1 MSIDQSKIRNFCII
15 AHIDHG
21 KSTLADRII
30 EKTGTLT
37 SREMQAQVLDNM
49 DLERER
55 GITIK
60 SQAVRIIYQAK
71 DGEEYIFNL
80 IDTPGHVD
88 FNYEVSR
95 SLAACD
101 GAILV
106 VDAAQGV
113 EAQTLANVYL
123 ALDHDLDV
131 LPVINKIDLPS
142 ARPEEVAQEIE
153 DVIGIEAMDAPR
165 ISAKTGL
172 NIEEVLEQIVTK
184 IPAPAG
190 DPKAP
195 LKALIFDA
203 LYDSYKGVIV
213 FCRIKEGTVKVGTK
227 IKMMATGAED
237 LVTEVGYFGAGQFI
251 PCDELSAGMVG
262 YITASIKN
270 VKDTRVGDTITD
282 AAEPIT
288 PEKQAE
294 IERWL
299 ASQPK
304 HQPADSVTEKRSNLL
319 IVFAESLE
327 SWVLEKKVDGK
338 EITPCLNR
346 LLKEKSTLYAPNVLT
361 QVKGGRSIDAQLMIC
376 SGLLPLMSGTYS
388 SLYYDNTFY
397 TLQKAMRWLKHSR
410 SYLLTIDKVS
420 TWNQGAV
427 ARSFGTDTII
437 SYHDFKMTE
446 AFGTHKRIGDA
457 SFFKQCREKIERG
470 EVWKPGESVYMQFVT
485 YSGHAPFKLPNHL
498 RTITFP
504 ASIPEKAADYMTTA
518 HYTDKAIG
526 DFVAYLKTL
535 PQYKETIVVIVGD
548 HEGLASYRQE
558 LVGNPACRGLVSD
571 KQLTPFIVLNSP
583 VGMRYDKFMG
593 QIDIYPTLLNL
604 MQLDAY
610 RWHGLGQSILD
621 PRKQGVA
628 VGSVMNV
635 EGTGSDKEVERLK
648 EAHTVSDYMLRYD
661 WLKRLD

>member
-1 MSIDQSKIRNFCII
+1 MRQQLWDKTAIIFAVGIFLTFVAFDVIWCMDTTFASFSFFETYATKII
-15 AHIDHG
+15 A
-21 KSTLADRII
+21 TLALA
-30 EKTGTLT
+30 GVYALT
-37 SREMQAQVLDNM
+37 RCRWAQ
-49 DLERER
+49 
-55 GITIK
+55 I
-60 SQAVRIIYQAK
+60 
-71 DGEEYIFNL
+71 
-80 IDTPGHVD
+80 
-88 FNYEVSR
+88 
-95 SLAACD
+95 
-101 GAILV
+101 V
-106 VDAAQGV
+106 VM
-113 EAQTLANVYL
+113 
-123 ALDHDLDV
+123 ALLDV
-131 LPVINKIDLPS
+131 LLVANLMYFRTYYSAIPASSYLEAGNLADFKASVTDSLRWADIVLPLITIATAVMAFRYKTTKRQPLTAVLKWWAAPLAGFALLLTGVNLCKGGFHKSLRSVRQS
-142 ARPEEVAQEIE
+142 AYLCSA
-153 DVIGIEAMDAPR
+153 DAP
-165 ISAKTGL
+165 
-172 NIEEVLEQIVTK
+172 
-184 IPAPAG
+184 
-190 DPKAP
+190 
-195 LKALIFDA
+195 IFSVFGCIW
-203 LYDSYKGVIV
+203 YD
-213 FCRIKEGTVKVGTK
+213 
-227 IKMMATGAED
+227 
-237 LVTEVGYFGAGQFI
+237 
-251 PCDELSAGMVG
+251 
-262 YITASIKN
+262 
-270 VKDTRVGDTITD
+270 ITD

-304 HQPADSVTEKRSNLL
+304 HQPANSVTEKRSNLL

-397 TLQKAMRWLKHSR
+397 TLQKAMRGLKHSR

-457 SFFKQCREKIERG
+457 SFFQQCREKIERG
-470 EVWKPGESVYMQFVT
+470 EVWKPGESVYMLFVT
-485 YSGHAPFKLPNHL
+485 YSGHAPFKLPDHL

-558 LVGNPACRGLVSD
+558 LVDNPVCRGLVSD

>member
-1 MSIDQSKIRNFCII
+1 MRQQLWDKTAIIFAVGIFLTFVAFDVIWCMDTTFASFSFFETYATKII
-15 AHIDHG
+15 A
-21 KSTLADRII
+21 TLALA
-30 EKTGTLT
+30 GVYALT
-37 SREMQAQVLDNM
+37 RCRWAQ
-49 DLERER
+49 
-55 GITIK
+55 I
-60 SQAVRIIYQAK
+60 
-71 DGEEYIFNL
+71 
-80 IDTPGHVD
+80 
-88 FNYEVSR
+88 
-95 SLAACD
+95 
-101 GAILV
+101 V
-106 VDAAQGV
+106 VM
-113 EAQTLANVYL
+113 
-123 ALDHDLDV
+123 ALLDV
-131 LPVINKIDLPS
+131 LLVANLMYFRTYYSAIPASSYLEAGNLADFKASVTDSLRWADIVLPLITIATAVMAFRYKTTKRQPLTAVLKWWAAPLAGFALLLTGVNLCKGGFHKSLRSVRQS
-142 ARPEEVAQEIE
+142 AYLCSA
-153 DVIGIEAMDAPR
+153 DAP
-165 ISAKTGL
+165 
-172 NIEEVLEQIVTK
+172 
-184 IPAPAG
+184 
-190 DPKAP
+190 
-195 LKALIFDA
+195 IFSVFGCIW
-203 LYDSYKGVIV
+203 YD
-213 FCRIKEGTVKVGTK
+213 
-227 IKMMATGAED
+227 
-237 LVTEVGYFGAGQFI
+237 
-251 PCDELSAGMVG
+251 
-262 YITASIKN
+262 
-270 VKDTRVGDTITD
+270 ITD

-327 SWVLEKKVDGK
+327 SWVLEKEVDGK

-397 TLQKAMRWLKHSR
+397 TLQKAMRGLKHSR

-457 SFFKQCREKIERG
+457 SFFQQCREKIERG

-485 YSGHAPFKLPNHL
+485 YSGHAPFKLPDHL

>member
-1 MSIDQSKIRNFCII
+1 MRQQLWDKTAIIFAVGIFLTFVAFDVIWCMDTTFASFSFFETYATKII
-15 AHIDHG
+15 A
-21 KSTLADRII
+21 TLALA
-30 EKTGTLT
+30 GVYALT
-37 SREMQAQVLDNM
+37 RCRWAQ
-49 DLERER
+49 
-55 GITIK
+55 I
-60 SQAVRIIYQAK
+60 
-71 DGEEYIFNL
+71 
-80 IDTPGHVD
+80 
-88 FNYEVSR
+88 
-95 SLAACD
+95 
-101 GAILV
+101 V
-106 VDAAQGV
+106 VM
-113 EAQTLANVYL
+113 
-123 ALDHDLDV
+123 ALLDV
-131 LPVINKIDLPS
+131 LLVANLMYFRTYYSAIPASSYLEAGNLADFKASVTDSLRWADIVLPLITIATAVMAFRYKTTKRQPLTAVLKWWAAPLAGFALLLTGVNLCKGGFHKSLRSVRQS
-142 ARPEEVAQEIE
+142 AYLCSA
-153 DVIGIEAMDAPR
+153 DAP
-165 ISAKTGL
+165 
-172 NIEEVLEQIVTK
+172 
-184 IPAPAG
+184 
-190 DPKAP
+190 
-195 LKALIFDA
+195 IFSVFGCIW
-203 LYDSYKGVIV
+203 YD
-213 FCRIKEGTVKVGTK
+213 
-227 IKMMATGAED
+227 
-237 LVTEVGYFGAGQFI
+237 
-251 PCDELSAGMVG
+251 
-262 YITASIKN
+262 
-270 VKDTRVGDTITD
+270 ITD
-282 AAEPIT
+282 DAEPIT

-397 TLQKAMRWLKHSR
+397 TLQKAMRGLKHSR

-457 SFFKQCREKIERG
+457 SFFQQCREKIERG

-485 YSGHAPFKLPNHL
+485 YSGHAPFKLPDHL
-498 RTITFP
+498 RTITLP

-558 LVGNPACRGLVSD
+558 LVDNPACRGLVSD

>member
-1 MSIDQSKIRNFCII
+1 MRQQLWDKTAIIFAVGIFLTFVAFDVIWCMDTTFASFSFFETYATKII
-15 AHIDHG
+15 A
-21 KSTLADRII
+21 TLALASVYA
-30 EKTGTLT
+30 LT
-37 SREMQAQVLDNM
+37 RCRWAQ
-49 DLERER
+49 
-55 GITIK
+55 I
-60 SQAVRIIYQAK
+60 
-71 DGEEYIFNL
+71 
-80 IDTPGHVD
+80 
-88 FNYEVSR
+88 
-95 SLAACD
+95 
-101 GAILV
+101 V
-106 VDAAQGV
+106 VM
-113 EAQTLANVYL
+113 
-123 ALDHDLDV
+123 ALLDV
-131 LPVINKIDLPS
+131 LLVANLMYFRTYYSAIPASSYLEAGNLADFKASVTDSLRWADIVLPLITIATAVMAFRYKTTKRQPLTAVLKWWAAPLAGFALLLTGVNLCKGGFHKSLRSVRQS
-142 ARPEEVAQEIE
+142 AYLCSA
-153 DVIGIEAMDAPR
+153 DAP
-165 ISAKTGL
+165 
-172 NIEEVLEQIVTK
+172 
-184 IPAPAG
+184 
-190 DPKAP
+190 
-195 LKALIFDA
+195 IFSVFGCIW
-203 LYDSYKGVIV
+203 YD
-213 FCRIKEGTVKVGTK
+213 
-227 IKMMATGAED
+227 
-237 LVTEVGYFGAGQFI
+237 
-251 PCDELSAGMVG
+251 
-262 YITASIKN
+262 
-270 VKDTRVGDTITD
+270 ITD

-397 TLQKAMRWLKHSR
+397 TLQKAMRGLKHSR

-457 SFFKQCREKIERG
+457 SFFQQCREKIERG

-485 YSGHAPFKLPNHL
+485 YSGHAPFKLPDHL

>member
-1 MSIDQSKIRNFCII
+1 MRQQLWDKTAIIFAVGIFLTFVAFDVIWCMDTTFASFSFFETYATKII
-15 AHIDHG
+15 A
-21 KSTLADRII
+21 TLALA
-30 EKTGTLT
+30 GVYALT
-37 SREMQAQVLDNM
+37 RCRWAQ
-49 DLERER
+49 
-55 GITIK
+55 I
-60 SQAVRIIYQAK
+60 
-71 DGEEYIFNL
+71 
-80 IDTPGHVD
+80 
-88 FNYEVSR
+88 
-95 SLAACD
+95 
-101 GAILV
+101 V
-106 VDAAQGV
+106 VM
-113 EAQTLANVYL
+113 
-123 ALDHDLDV
+123 ALLDV
-131 LPVINKIDLPS
+131 LLVANLMYFRTYYSAIPASSYLEAGNLADFKASVTDSLRWADIVLPLITIATAVMAFRYKTTKRQPLTAVLKWWAAPLAGFALLLTGVNLCKGGFHKSLRSVRQS
-142 ARPEEVAQEIE
+142 AYLCSA
-153 DVIGIEAMDAPR
+153 DAP
-165 ISAKTGL
+165 
-172 NIEEVLEQIVTK
+172 
-184 IPAPAG
+184 
-190 DPKAP
+190 
-195 LKALIFDA
+195 IFSVFGCIW
-203 LYDSYKGVIV
+203 YD
-213 FCRIKEGTVKVGTK
+213 
-227 IKMMATGAED
+227 
-237 LVTEVGYFGAGQFI
+237 
-251 PCDELSAGMVG
+251 
-262 YITASIKN
+262 
-270 VKDTRVGDTITD
+270 ITD

-346 LLKEKSTLYAPNVLT
+346 LLKEKSTIYAPNVLT

-397 TLQKAMRWLKHSR
+397 TLQKAMRGLKHSR

-457 SFFKQCREKIERG
+457 SFFQQCREKIERG

-485 YSGHAPFKLPNHL
+485 YSGHAPFKLPDHL

-558 LVGNPACRGLVSD
+558 LVGNPACRRLVSD

>member
-1 MSIDQSKIRNFCII
+1 MRQQLWDKTAIVFAVGIFLTFVAFDVIWCMDTTFASFSFFETYATKII
-15 AHIDHG
+15 A
-21 KSTLADRII
+21 TLALA
-30 EKTGTLT
+30 GVYALT
-37 SREMQAQVLDNM
+37 RCRWAQ
-49 DLERER
+49 
-55 GITIK
+55 I
-60 SQAVRIIYQAK
+60 
-71 DGEEYIFNL
+71 
-80 IDTPGHVD
+80 
-88 FNYEVSR
+88 
-95 SLAACD
+95 
-101 GAILV
+101 V
-106 VDAAQGV
+106 VM
-113 EAQTLANVYL
+113 
-123 ALDHDLDV
+123 ALLDV
-131 LPVINKIDLPS
+131 LLVANLMYFRTYYSAIPASSYLEAGNLADFKASVTDSLRWADIVLPLISIATAVMAFRYKTTKRQPLTAVLKWWAAPLAGFALLLTGVNLCKGGFHKSLRSVRQS
-142 ARPEEVAQEIE
+142 AYLCSA
-153 DVIGIEAMDAPR
+153 DAP
-165 ISAKTGL
+165 
-172 NIEEVLEQIVTK
+172 
-184 IPAPAG
+184 
-190 DPKAP
+190 
-195 LKALIFDA
+195 IFSVFGCIW
-203 LYDSYKGVIV
+203 YD
-213 FCRIKEGTVKVGTK
+213 
-227 IKMMATGAED
+227 
-237 LVTEVGYFGAGQFI
+237 
-251 PCDELSAGMVG
+251 
-262 YITASIKN
+262 
-270 VKDTRVGDTITD
+270 ITD

-397 TLQKAMRWLKHSR
+397 TLQKAMRELKHSR

-457 SFFKQCREKIERG
+457 SFFQQCREKIERG

-485 YSGHAPFKLPNHL
+485 YSGHAPFKLPDHL

>member
-1 MSIDQSKIRNFCII
+1 MRQQLWDKTAIIFAVGIFLTFVAFDVIWCMDTTFASFSFFETYATKII
-15 AHIDHG
+15 A
-21 KSTLADRII
+21 TLALA
-30 EKTGTLT
+30 GVYALT
-37 SREMQAQVLDNM
+37 RCRWAQ
-49 DLERER
+49 
-55 GITIK
+55 I
-60 SQAVRIIYQAK
+60 
-71 DGEEYIFNL
+71 
-80 IDTPGHVD
+80 
-88 FNYEVSR
+88 
-95 SLAACD
+95 
-101 GAILV
+101 V
-106 VDAAQGV
+106 VM
-113 EAQTLANVYL
+113 
-123 ALDHDLDV
+123 ALLDV
-131 LPVINKIDLPS
+131 LLVANLMYFRTYYSAIPASSYLEAGNLADFKASVTDSLRWADIVLPLITIATAVMAFRSKTTKRQPLTAVLKWWAAPLAGFALLLTGVNLCKGGFHKSLRSVRQS
-142 ARPEEVAQEIE
+142 AYLCSA
-153 DVIGIEAMDAPR
+153 DAP
-165 ISAKTGL
+165 
-172 NIEEVLEQIVTK
+172 
-184 IPAPAG
+184 
-190 DPKAP
+190 
-195 LKALIFDA
+195 IFSVFGCIW
-203 LYDSYKGVIV
+203 YD
-213 FCRIKEGTVKVGTK
+213 
-227 IKMMATGAED
+227 
-237 LVTEVGYFGAGQFI
+237 
-251 PCDELSAGMVG
+251 
-262 YITASIKN
+262 
-270 VKDTRVGDTITD
+270 ITD

-361 QVKGGRSIDAQLMIC
+361 QEKGGRSIDAQLMIC

-397 TLQKAMRWLKHSR
+397 TLQKAMRGLKHSR

-457 SFFKQCREKIERG
+457 SFFQQCREKIERG

-558 LVGNPACRGLVSD
+558 LVGNPACHGLVSD

-648 EAHTVSDYMLRYD
+648 EAHSVSDYMLRYD

>member
-1 MSIDQSKIRNFCII
+1 MRQQLWDKTAIIFAVGIFLTFVAFDVIWCMDTTFASFSFFETYATKII
-15 AHIDHG
+15 A
-21 KSTLADRII
+21 TLALA
-30 EKTGTLT
+30 GVYALT
-37 SREMQAQVLDNM
+37 RCRWAQ
-49 DLERER
+49 
-55 GITIK
+55 I
-60 SQAVRIIYQAK
+60 
-71 DGEEYIFNL
+71 
-80 IDTPGHVD
+80 
-88 FNYEVSR
+88 
-95 SLAACD
+95 
-101 GAILV
+101 V
-106 VDAAQGV
+106 VM
-113 EAQTLANVYL
+113 
-123 ALDHDLDV
+123 ALLDV
-131 LPVINKIDLPS
+131 LLVANLMYFRTYYSAIPASSYLEAGNLADFKASVTDSLRWADIVLPLITIATAVMAFRYKTTKRQPLTAVLKWWAAPLAGFALLLTGVNLCKGGFHKSLRSVRQS
-142 ARPEEVAQEIE
+142 AYLCSA
-153 DVIGIEAMDAPR
+153 DAP
-165 ISAKTGL
+165 
-172 NIEEVLEQIVTK
+172 
-184 IPAPAG
+184 
-190 DPKAP
+190 
-195 LKALIFDA
+195 IFSVFGCIW
-203 LYDSYKGVIV
+203 YD
-213 FCRIKEGTVKVGTK
+213 
-227 IKMMATGAED
+227 
-237 LVTEVGYFGAGQFI
+237 
-251 PCDELSAGMVG
+251 
-262 YITASIKN
+262 
-270 VKDTRVGDTITD
+270 ITD

-397 TLQKAMRWLKHSR
+397 TLQKAMRGLKHSR

-457 SFFKQCREKIERG
+457 SFFQQCREKIERG

-485 YSGHAPFKLPNHL
+485 YSGHAPFKLPDHL

-558 LVGNPACRGLVSD
+558 LVDNPVCRGLVSD

>member
-1 MSIDQSKIRNFCII
+1 MRQQLWDKTAIIFAVGIFLTFVAFDVIWCMDTTFASFSFFETYATKII
-15 AHIDHG
+15 A
-21 KSTLADRII
+21 TLALA
-30 EKTGTLT
+30 GVYALT
-37 SREMQAQVLDNM
+37 RCRWAQ
-49 DLERER
+49 
-55 GITIK
+55 I
-60 SQAVRIIYQAK
+60 
-71 DGEEYIFNL
+71 
-80 IDTPGHVD
+80 
-88 FNYEVSR
+88 
-95 SLAACD
+95 
-101 GAILV
+101 V
-106 VDAAQGV
+106 VM
-113 EAQTLANVYL
+113 
-123 ALDHDLDV
+123 ALLDV
-131 LPVINKIDLPS
+131 LLVANLMYFRTYYSAIPASSYLEAGNLADFKASVTDSLRWADIVLPLITIATAVIAFRYKTTKRQPLTAVLKWWAAPLAGFALLLTGVNLCKGGFHKSLRSVRQS
-142 ARPEEVAQEIE
+142 AYLCSA
-153 DVIGIEAMDAPR
+153 DAP
-165 ISAKTGL
+165 
-172 NIEEVLEQIVTK
+172 
-184 IPAPAG
+184 
-190 DPKAP
+190 
-195 LKALIFDA
+195 IFSVFGCIW
-203 LYDSYKGVIV
+203 YD
-213 FCRIKEGTVKVGTK
+213 
-227 IKMMATGAED
+227 
-237 LVTEVGYFGAGQFI
+237 
-251 PCDELSAGMVG
+251 
-262 YITASIKN
+262 
-270 VKDTRVGDTITD
+270 ITD

-397 TLQKAMRWLKHSR
+397 TLQKAMRGLKHSR

-446 AFGTHKRIGDA
+446 AFGSHKRIGDA
-457 SFFKQCREKIERG
+457 SFFQQCREKIERG

-485 YSGHAPFKLPNHL
+485 YSGHAPFKLPDHL

-558 LVGNPACRGLVSD
+558 LIGNPACRGLVSD

>member
-1 MSIDQSKIRNFCII
+1 MRQQLWDKTAIIFAVGIFLTFVAFDVIWCMDTTFASFSFFETYATKII
-15 AHIDHG
+15 A
-21 KSTLADRII
+21 TLALA
-30 EKTGTLT
+30 GVYALT
-37 SREMQAQVLDNM
+37 RCRWAQ
-49 DLERER
+49 
-55 GITIK
+55 I
-60 SQAVRIIYQAK
+60 
-71 DGEEYIFNL
+71 
-80 IDTPGHVD
+80 
-88 FNYEVSR
+88 
-95 SLAACD
+95 
-101 GAILV
+101 V
-106 VDAAQGV
+106 VM
-113 EAQTLANVYL
+113 
-123 ALDHDLDV
+123 ALLDV
-131 LPVINKIDLPS
+131 LLVANLMYFRTYYSAIPASSYLEAGNLADFKASVTDSLRWADIVLPLITIATAVTAFRSKTTKRQPLTAVLKWWAAPLAGFALLLTGVNLCKGGFHKSLRSVRQS
-142 ARPEEVAQEIE
+142 AYLCSA
-153 DVIGIEAMDAPR
+153 DAP
-165 ISAKTGL
+165 
-172 NIEEVLEQIVTK
+172 
-184 IPAPAG
+184 
-190 DPKAP
+190 
-195 LKALIFDA
+195 IFSVFGCIW
-203 LYDSYKGVIV
+203 YD
-213 FCRIKEGTVKVGTK
+213 
-227 IKMMATGAED
+227 
-237 LVTEVGYFGAGQFI
+237 
-251 PCDELSAGMVG
+251 
-262 YITASIKN
+262 
-270 VKDTRVGDTITD
+270 ITD

-397 TLQKAMRWLKHSR
+397 TLQKAMRGLKHSR

-457 SFFKQCREKIERG
+457 SFFQQCREKIERG

-485 YSGHAPFKLPNHL
+485 YSGHAPFKLPDHL

-504 ASIPEKAADYMTTA
+504 ASIPENAADYMTTA

-535 PQYKETIVVIVGD
+535 PQYKETIVVIVGY

>member
-1 MSIDQSKIRNFCII
+1 MRQQLWDKTAIIFAVGIFLTFVAFDVIWCMDTTFASFSFFETYATKII
-15 AHIDHG
+15 A
-21 KSTLADRII
+21 TLALA
-30 EKTGTLT
+30 GVYALT
-37 SREMQAQVLDNM
+37 RCRWAQ
-49 DLERER
+49 
-55 GITIK
+55 I
-60 SQAVRIIYQAK
+60 
-71 DGEEYIFNL
+71 
-80 IDTPGHVD
+80 
-88 FNYEVSR
+88 
-95 SLAACD
+95 
-101 GAILV
+101 V
-106 VDAAQGV
+106 VM
-113 EAQTLANVYL
+113 
-123 ALDHDLDV
+123 ALLDV
-131 LPVINKIDLPS
+131 LLVANLMYFRTYYSAIPASSYLEAGNLADFKASVTDSLRWADIVLPLITIATAVMAFRYKTTKRQPLTAVLKWWAAPLAGFALLLTGVNLCKGGFHKSLRSVRQS
-142 ARPEEVAQEIE
+142 AYLCSA
-153 DVIGIEAMDAPR
+153 DAP
-165 ISAKTGL
+165 
-172 NIEEVLEQIVTK
+172 
-184 IPAPAG
+184 
-190 DPKAP
+190 
-195 LKALIFDA
+195 IFSVFGCIW
-203 LYDSYKGVIV
+203 YD
-213 FCRIKEGTVKVGTK
+213 
-227 IKMMATGAED
+227 
-237 LVTEVGYFGAGQFI
+237 
-251 PCDELSAGMVG
+251 
-262 YITASIKN
+262 
-270 VKDTRVGDTITD
+270 ITD

-294 IERWL
+294 IELWL

-397 TLQKAMRWLKHSR
+397 TLQKAMRGLKHSR

-457 SFFKQCREKIERG
+457 SFFQQCREKIERG

-485 YSGHAPFKLPNHL
+485 YSGHAPFKLPDHL
-498 RTITFP
+498 RSITFP

>member
-1 MSIDQSKIRNFCII
+1 MRQQLWDKTAIIFAVGIFLTFVAFDVIWCMDTTFASFSFFETYATKII
-15 AHIDHG
+15 A
-21 KSTLADRII
+21 TLALA
-30 EKTGTLT
+30 GVYALT
-37 SREMQAQVLDNM
+37 RCRWAQ
-49 DLERER
+49 
-55 GITIK
+55 I
-60 SQAVRIIYQAK
+60 
-71 DGEEYIFNL
+71 
-80 IDTPGHVD
+80 
-88 FNYEVSR
+88 
-95 SLAACD
+95 
-101 GAILV
+101 V
-106 VDAAQGV
+106 VM
-113 EAQTLANVYL
+113 
-123 ALDHDLDV
+123 ALLDV
-131 LPVINKIDLPS
+131 LLVANLMYFRTYYSAIPASSYLEAGNLADFKASVTDSLRWADIVLPLITIATAVMAFRYKTTKRQPLTAVLKWWAAPLAGFALLLTGVNLCKGGFHKSLRSVRQS
-142 ARPEEVAQEIE
+142 AYLCSA
-153 DVIGIEAMDAPR
+153 DAP
-165 ISAKTGL
+165 
-172 NIEEVLEQIVTK
+172 
-184 IPAPAG
+184 
-190 DPKAP
+190 
-195 LKALIFDA
+195 IFSVFGCIW
-203 LYDSYKGVIV
+203 YD
-213 FCRIKEGTVKVGTK
+213 
-227 IKMMATGAED
+227 
-237 LVTEVGYFGAGQFI
+237 
-251 PCDELSAGMVG
+251 
-262 YITASIKN
+262 
-270 VKDTRVGDTITD
+270 ITD

-319 IVFAESLE
+319 IAFAESLE

-397 TLQKAMRWLKHSR
+397 TLQKAMRGLKHSR

-457 SFFKQCREKIERG
+457 SFFQQCREKIERG

-485 YSGHAPFKLPNHL
+485 YSGHAPFKLPDHL

>member
-1 MSIDQSKIRNFCII
+1 MRQQLWDKTAIIFAVGIFLTFVAFDVIWCMDTTFASFSFFETYATKII
-15 AHIDHG
+15 A
-21 KSTLADRII
+21 TLALA
-30 EKTGTLT
+30 GVYALT
-37 SREMQAQVLDNM
+37 RCRWAQIVVMALLDMLLVANLMYFRTYYSAIPASSYLEAGNLADFKASVTDSLRWADIVLP
-49 DLERER
+49 L
-55 GITIK
+55 ITIATAVMAFRYKTTKRQPLTAVLKWWAAPLAGFALLLTGVNLCKGGFHK
-60 SQAVRIIYQAK
+60 SLRSVRQSA
-71 DGEEYIFNL
+71 
-80 IDTPGHVD
+80 
-88 FNYEVSR
+88 
-95 SLAACD
+95 
-101 GAILV
+101 
-106 VDAAQGV
+106 
-113 EAQTLANVYL
+113 YL
-123 ALDHDLDV
+123 C
-131 LPVINKIDLPS
+131 S
-142 ARPEEVAQEIE
+142 A
-153 DVIGIEAMDAPR
+153 DAP
-165 ISAKTGL
+165 
-172 NIEEVLEQIVTK
+172 
-184 IPAPAG
+184 
-190 DPKAP
+190 
-195 LKALIFDA
+195 IFSVFGCIW
-203 LYDSYKGVIV
+203 YD
-213 FCRIKEGTVKVGTK
+213 
-227 IKMMATGAED
+227 
-237 LVTEVGYFGAGQFI
+237 
-251 PCDELSAGMVG
+251 
-262 YITASIKN
+262 
-270 VKDTRVGDTITD
+270 ITD

-397 TLQKAMRWLKHSR
+397 TLQKAMRGLKHSR

-457 SFFKQCREKIERG
+457 SFFQQCREKIERG

-485 YSGHAPFKLPNHL
+485 YSGHAPFKLPDHL

>member
-1 MSIDQSKIRNFCII
+1 MRQQLWDKTAIIFAVGIFLTFVAFDVIWCMDTTFASFSFFETYATKII
-15 AHIDHG
+15 A
-21 KSTLADRII
+21 TLALV
-30 EKTGTLT
+30 GVYALT
-37 SREMQAQVLDNM
+37 RCRWAQ
-49 DLERER
+49 
-55 GITIK
+55 I
-60 SQAVRIIYQAK
+60 
-71 DGEEYIFNL
+71 
-80 IDTPGHVD
+80 
-88 FNYEVSR
+88 
-95 SLAACD
+95 
-101 GAILV
+101 V
-106 VDAAQGV
+106 VM
-113 EAQTLANVYL
+113 
-123 ALDHDLDV
+123 ALLDV
-131 LPVINKIDLPS
+131 LLVANLMYFRTYYSAIPASSYLEAGNLADFKASVTDSLRWADIVLPLITIATAVMAFRYKTTKRQPLTAVLKWWAAPLAGFALLLTGVNLCKGGFHKSLRSVRQS
-142 ARPEEVAQEIE
+142 AYLCSA
-153 DVIGIEAMDAPR
+153 DAP
-165 ISAKTGL
+165 
-172 NIEEVLEQIVTK
+172 
-184 IPAPAG
+184 
-190 DPKAP
+190 
-195 LKALIFDA
+195 IFSVFGCIW
-203 LYDSYKGVIV
+203 YD
-213 FCRIKEGTVKVGTK
+213 
-227 IKMMATGAED
+227 
-237 LVTEVGYFGAGQFI
+237 
-251 PCDELSAGMVG
+251 
-262 YITASIKN
+262 
-270 VKDTRVGDTITD
+270 ITD

-294 IERWL
+294 IEQWL

-304 HQPADSVTEKRSNLL
+304 HQPTDSVTEKRSNLL

-397 TLQKAMRWLKHSR
+397 TLQKAMRGLKHSR

-457 SFFKQCREKIERG
+457 SFFQQCREKIERG

-485 YSGHAPFKLPNHL
+485 YSGHAPFKLPDHL

>member
-1 MSIDQSKIRNFCII
+1 MRQQLWDKTAIIFAVGIFLTFVAFDVIWCMDTTFASFSFFETYATKII
-15 AHIDHG
+15 A
-21 KSTLADRII
+21 TLALA
-30 EKTGTLT
+30 GVYALT
-37 SREMQAQVLDNM
+37 RCRWAQ
-49 DLERER
+49 
-55 GITIK
+55 I
-60 SQAVRIIYQAK
+60 
-71 DGEEYIFNL
+71 
-80 IDTPGHVD
+80 
-88 FNYEVSR
+88 
-95 SLAACD
+95 
-101 GAILV
+101 V
-106 VDAAQGV
+106 VM
-113 EAQTLANVYL
+113 
-123 ALDHDLDV
+123 ALLDV
-131 LPVINKIDLPS
+131 LLVANLMYFRTYYSAIPASSYLEAGNLADFKASVTDSLRWADIVLPLITIATAVMAFRYKTTKRQPLTAVLKWWAAPLAGFALLLTGVNLCKGGFHKSLRSVRQS
-142 ARPEEVAQEIE
+142 AYLCSA
-153 DVIGIEAMDAPR
+153 DAP
-165 ISAKTGL
+165 
-172 NIEEVLEQIVTK
+172 
-184 IPAPAG
+184 
-190 DPKAP
+190 
-195 LKALIFDA
+195 IFSVFGCIW
-203 LYDSYKGVIV
+203 YD
-213 FCRIKEGTVKVGTK
+213 
-227 IKMMATGAED
+227 
-237 LVTEVGYFGAGQFI
+237 
-251 PCDELSAGMVG
+251 
-262 YITASIKN
+262 
-270 VKDTRVGDTITD
+270 ITD

-304 HQPADSVTEKRSNLL
+304 HQPADSITEKRSNLL

-327 SWVLEKKVDGK
+327 SWVLEKKVEGK

-397 TLQKAMRWLKHSR
+397 TLQKAMRGLKHSR

-457 SFFKQCREKIERG
+457 SFFQQCREKIERG

-485 YSGHAPFKLPNHL
+485 YSGHAPFKLPDHL

>member
-1 MSIDQSKIRNFCII
+1 MRQQLWDKTAIIFAVGIFLTFVAFDVIWCMDTTFASFSFFETYATKII
-15 AHIDHG
+15 A
-21 KSTLADRII
+21 TLALV
-30 EKTGTLT
+30 GVYVLT
-37 SREMQAQVLDNM
+37 RSRWAQ
-49 DLERER
+49 
-55 GITIK
+55 I
-60 SQAVRIIYQAK
+60 
-71 DGEEYIFNL
+71 
-80 IDTPGHVD
+80 
-88 FNYEVSR
+88 
-95 SLAACD
+95 
-101 GAILV
+101 V
-106 VDAAQGV
+106 VM
-113 EAQTLANVYL
+113 
-123 ALDHDLDV
+123 ALLDV
-131 LPVINKIDLPS
+131 LLVANLMYFRTYYS
-142 ARPEEVAQEIE
+142 AIPASSYL
-153 DVIGIEAMDAPR
+153 EAGNLADFKASVTDSLRWADIVLLLISIATAVMAFRYKTTKRQPLTAVLKWWAAPLAGFALLLTGVNLCKGGFHKSLRSVRQSAYLCSADAP
-165 ISAKTGL
+165 
-172 NIEEVLEQIVTK
+172 
-184 IPAPAG
+184 
-190 DPKAP
+190 
-195 LKALIFDA
+195 IFSVFGCIW
-203 LYDSYKGVIV
+203 YD
-213 FCRIKEGTVKVGTK
+213 
-227 IKMMATGAED
+227 
-237 LVTEVGYFGAGQFI
+237 
-251 PCDELSAGMVG
+251 
-262 YITASIKN
+262 
-270 VKDTRVGDTITD
+270 ITD

-397 TLQKAMRWLKHSR
+397 TLQKAMRGLKHSR

-457 SFFKQCREKIERG
+457 SFFQQCREKIERG

-485 YSGHAPFKLPNHL
+485 YSGHAPFKLPDHL

-648 EAHTVSDYMLRYD
+648 EAHSVSDYMLRYD

>member
-1 MSIDQSKIRNFCII
+1 MRQLLWDKTAIIFAVGIFLTFVAFDVIWCMDTTFASFSFFETYATKII
-15 AHIDHG
+15 A
-21 KSTLADRII
+21 TLALA
-30 EKTGTLT
+30 GVYALT
-37 SREMQAQVLDNM
+37 RCRWAQ
-49 DLERER
+49 
-55 GITIK
+55 I
-60 SQAVRIIYQAK
+60 
-71 DGEEYIFNL
+71 
-80 IDTPGHVD
+80 
-88 FNYEVSR
+88 
-95 SLAACD
+95 
-101 GAILV
+101 V
-106 VDAAQGV
+106 VM
-113 EAQTLANVYL
+113 
-123 ALDHDLDV
+123 ALLDV
-131 LPVINKIDLPS
+131 LLVANLMYFRTYYSAIPASSYLEAGNLADFKASVTDSLRWADIVLPLITIATAVIAFRYKTTKRQPLTAVLKWWAAPLAGFALLLTGVNLCKGGFHKSLRSVRQS
-142 ARPEEVAQEIE
+142 AYLCSA
-153 DVIGIEAMDAPR
+153 DAP
-165 ISAKTGL
+165 
-172 NIEEVLEQIVTK
+172 
-184 IPAPAG
+184 
-190 DPKAP
+190 
-195 LKALIFDA
+195 IFSIFGCIW
-203 LYDSYKGVIV
+203 YD
-213 FCRIKEGTVKVGTK
+213 
-227 IKMMATGAED
+227 
-237 LVTEVGYFGAGQFI
+237 
-251 PCDELSAGMVG
+251 
-262 YITASIKN
+262 
-270 VKDTRVGDTITD
+270 ITD

-327 SWVLEKKVDGK
+327 SWVLEKKVDGN

-397 TLQKAMRWLKHSR
+397 TLQKAMRGLKHSR

-457 SFFKQCREKIERG
+457 SFFQQCQEKIERG

-485 YSGHAPFKLPNHL
+485 YSGHAPFKLPDHL

-621 PRKQGVA
+621 PCKQGVA

>member
-1 MSIDQSKIRNFCII
+1 MRQQLWDKTAIIFAVGIFLTFVAFDVIWCMDTTFASFSFFETYATKII
-15 AHIDHG
+15 A
-21 KSTLADRII
+21 TLALA
-30 EKTGTLT
+30 GVYALT
-37 SREMQAQVLDNM
+37 RCRWAQ
-49 DLERER
+49 
-55 GITIK
+55 I
-60 SQAVRIIYQAK
+60 
-71 DGEEYIFNL
+71 
-80 IDTPGHVD
+80 
-88 FNYEVSR
+88 
-95 SLAACD
+95 
-101 GAILV
+101 V
-106 VDAAQGV
+106 VM
-113 EAQTLANVYL
+113 
-123 ALDHDLDV
+123 ALLDV
-131 LPVINKIDLPS
+131 LLVANLMYFRTYYSAIPASSYLEAGNLADFKASVTDSLRWADIVLPLITIATAVMAFRYKTTKRQPLTAVLKWWAAPLAGFALLLTGVNLCKGGFHKSLRSVRQS
-142 ARPEEVAQEIE
+142 AYLCSA
-153 DVIGIEAMDAPR
+153 DAP
-165 ISAKTGL
+165 
-172 NIEEVLEQIVTK
+172 
-184 IPAPAG
+184 
-190 DPKAP
+190 
-195 LKALIFDA
+195 IFSVFGCIW
-203 LYDSYKGVIV
+203 YD
-213 FCRIKEGTVKVGTK
+213 
-227 IKMMATGAED
+227 
-237 LVTEVGYFGAGQFI
+237 
-251 PCDELSAGMVG
+251 
-262 YITASIKN
+262 
-270 VKDTRVGDTITD
+270 ITD

-397 TLQKAMRWLKHSR
+397 TLQKAMRGLKHSR

-457 SFFKQCREKIERG
+457 SFFQQCLEKIERG

-485 YSGHAPFKLPNHL
+485 YSGHAPFKLPDHL

>member
-1 MSIDQSKIRNFCII
+1 MRQQLWDKTAIIFAVGIFLTFVAFDVIWCMDTTFASFSFFETYATKII
-15 AHIDHG
+15 A
-21 KSTLADRII
+21 TLALA
-30 EKTGTLT
+30 GVYALT
-37 SREMQAQVLDNM
+37 RCRWAQ
-49 DLERER
+49 
-55 GITIK
+55 I
-60 SQAVRIIYQAK
+60 
-71 DGEEYIFNL
+71 
-80 IDTPGHVD
+80 
-88 FNYEVSR
+88 
-95 SLAACD
+95 
-101 GAILV
+101 V
-106 VDAAQGV
+106 VM
-113 EAQTLANVYL
+113 
-123 ALDHDLDV
+123 ALLDV
-131 LPVINKIDLPS
+131 LLVANLMYFRTYYSAIPASSYLEAGNLADFKASVTDSLRWADIVLPLITIATAVMAFRYKTTKRQPLTAVLKWWAAPLAGFALLLSGVNLCKGGFHKSLRSVRQS
-142 ARPEEVAQEIE
+142 AYLCSA
-153 DVIGIEAMDAPR
+153 DAP
-165 ISAKTGL
+165 
-172 NIEEVLEQIVTK
+172 
-184 IPAPAG
+184 
-190 DPKAP
+190 
-195 LKALIFDA
+195 IFSVFGCIW
-203 LYDSYKGVIV
+203 YD
-213 FCRIKEGTVKVGTK
+213 
-227 IKMMATGAED
+227 
-237 LVTEVGYFGAGQFI
+237 
-251 PCDELSAGMVG
+251 
-262 YITASIKN
+262 
-270 VKDTRVGDTITD
+270 ITD

-338 EITPCLNR
+338 EITPCLNS

-397 TLQKAMRWLKHSR
+397 TLQKAMRGLKHSR

-457 SFFKQCREKIERG
+457 SFFQQCREKIERG

-485 YSGHAPFKLPNHL
+485 YSGHAPFKLPDHL

>member
-1 MSIDQSKIRNFCII
+1 MRQQLWDKTAIIFAVGIFLTFVAFDVIWCMDTTFASFSFFETYATKII
-15 AHIDHG
+15 A
-21 KSTLADRII
+21 TLALA
-30 EKTGTLT
+30 GVYALT
-37 SREMQAQVLDNM
+37 RCRWAQ
-49 DLERER
+49 
-55 GITIK
+55 I
-60 SQAVRIIYQAK
+60 
-71 DGEEYIFNL
+71 
-80 IDTPGHVD
+80 
-88 FNYEVSR
+88 
-95 SLAACD
+95 
-101 GAILV
+101 V
-106 VDAAQGV
+106 VI
-113 EAQTLANVYL
+113 
-123 ALDHDLDV
+123 ALLDV
-131 LPVINKIDLPS
+131 LLVANLMYFRTYYSAIPASSYLEAGNLADFKASVTDSLRWADIVLPLITIATAVMAFRSKTTKRQPLTAVLKWWAAPLAGFALLLTGVNLCKGGFHKSLRSVRQS
-142 ARPEEVAQEIE
+142 AYLCSA
-153 DVIGIEAMDAPR
+153 DAP
-165 ISAKTGL
+165 
-172 NIEEVLEQIVTK
+172 
-184 IPAPAG
+184 
-190 DPKAP
+190 
-195 LKALIFDA
+195 IFSVFGCIW
-203 LYDSYKGVIV
+203 YD
-213 FCRIKEGTVKVGTK
+213 
-227 IKMMATGAED
+227 
-237 LVTEVGYFGAGQFI
+237 
-251 PCDELSAGMVG
+251 
-262 YITASIKN
+262 
-270 VKDTRVGDTITD
+270 ITD

-397 TLQKAMRWLKHSR
+397 TLQKAMRGLKHSR

-457 SFFKQCREKIERG
+457 SFFQQCREKIERG

-485 YSGHAPFKLPNHL
+485 YSGHAPFKLPDHL

>member
-1 MSIDQSKIRNFCII
+1 MRQQLWDKTAIIFAVGIFLTFVAFDVILCMDTTFASFSFFETYATKII
-15 AHIDHG
+15 A
-21 KSTLADRII
+21 TLALA
-30 EKTGTLT
+30 GVYALT
-37 SREMQAQVLDNM
+37 RCRWAQ
-49 DLERER
+49 
-55 GITIK
+55 I
-60 SQAVRIIYQAK
+60 
-71 DGEEYIFNL
+71 
-80 IDTPGHVD
+80 
-88 FNYEVSR
+88 
-95 SLAACD
+95 
-101 GAILV
+101 V
-106 VDAAQGV
+106 VM
-113 EAQTLANVYL
+113 
-123 ALDHDLDV
+123 ALLDV
-131 LPVINKIDLPS
+131 LLVANLMYFRTYYSAIPASSYLEAGNLADFKASVTDSLRWADIVLPLITIATAVMAFRYKTTKRQPLTAVLKWWAAPLAGFALLLTGVNLCKGGFHKSLRSVRQS
-142 ARPEEVAQEIE
+142 AYLCSA
-153 DVIGIEAMDAPR
+153 DAP
-165 ISAKTGL
+165 
-172 NIEEVLEQIVTK
+172 
-184 IPAPAG
+184 
-190 DPKAP
+190 
-195 LKALIFDA
+195 IFSVFGCIW
-203 LYDSYKGVIV
+203 YD
-213 FCRIKEGTVKVGTK
+213 
-227 IKMMATGAED
+227 
-237 LVTEVGYFGAGQFI
+237 
-251 PCDELSAGMVG
+251 
-262 YITASIKN
+262 
-270 VKDTRVGDTITD
+270 ITD

-397 TLQKAMRWLKHSR
+397 TLQKAMRGLKHSR

-457 SFFKQCREKIERG
+457 SFFQQCREKIERG

-485 YSGHAPFKLPNHL
+485 YSGHAPFKLPDHL

>member
-1 MSIDQSKIRNFCII
+1 MRQQLWDKTAIIFAVGIFLTFVAFDVIWCMDTTFASFSFFETYATKII
-15 AHIDHG
+15 A
-21 KSTLADRII
+21 TLALA
-30 EKTGTLT
+30 GVYALT
-37 SREMQAQVLDNM
+37 RCRWAQ
-49 DLERER
+49 
-55 GITIK
+55 I
-60 SQAVRIIYQAK
+60 
-71 DGEEYIFNL
+71 
-80 IDTPGHVD
+80 
-88 FNYEVSR
+88 
-95 SLAACD
+95 
-101 GAILV
+101 V
-106 VDAAQGV
+106 VM
-113 EAQTLANVYL
+113 
-123 ALDHDLDV
+123 ALLDV
-131 LPVINKIDLPS
+131 LLVANLMYFRTYYS
-142 ARPEEVAQEIE
+142 AIPASSYL
-153 DVIGIEAMDAPR
+153 EAGNLADFKASVTDSLRWADIVMPLITIATAVMAFRYKTTKRQPLTAVLKWWAAPLAGFALLLTGVNLCKGGFHKSLRSVRQSAYLCSADAP
-165 ISAKTGL
+165 
-172 NIEEVLEQIVTK
+172 
-184 IPAPAG
+184 
-190 DPKAP
+190 
-195 LKALIFDA
+195 IFSVFGCIW
-203 LYDSYKGVIV
+203 YD
-213 FCRIKEGTVKVGTK
+213 
-227 IKMMATGAED
+227 
-237 LVTEVGYFGAGQFI
+237 
-251 PCDELSAGMVG
+251 
-262 YITASIKN
+262 
-270 VKDTRVGDTITD
+270 ITD

-294 IERWL
+294 IELWL

-397 TLQKAMRWLKHSR
+397 TLQKAMRGLKHSR

-457 SFFKQCREKIERG
+457 QFFQQCREKIERG

-485 YSGHAPFKLPNHL
+485 YSGHAPFKLPDHL

>member
-1 MSIDQSKIRNFCII
+1 MRQQLWDKTAIIFAVGIFLTFVAFDVIWCMDTTFASFSFFETYATKII
-15 AHIDHG
+15 A
-21 KSTLADRII
+21 TLALA
-30 EKTGTLT
+30 GVYALT
-37 SREMQAQVLDNM
+37 RCRWAQ
-49 DLERER
+49 
-55 GITIK
+55 I
-60 SQAVRIIYQAK
+60 
-71 DGEEYIFNL
+71 
-80 IDTPGHVD
+80 
-88 FNYEVSR
+88 
-95 SLAACD
+95 
-101 GAILV
+101 V
-106 VDAAQGV
+106 VM
-113 EAQTLANVYL
+113 
-123 ALDHDLDV
+123 ALLDV
-131 LPVINKIDLPS
+131 LLVANLMYFRTYYSAIPASSYLEAGNLADFKASVTDSLRWADIVLPLITIATAVIAFRYKTTKRQPLTAVLKWWAAPLAGFALLLTGVNLCKGGFHKSLRSVRQS
-142 ARPEEVAQEIE
+142 AYLCSA
-153 DVIGIEAMDAPR
+153 DAP
-165 ISAKTGL
+165 
-172 NIEEVLEQIVTK
+172 
-184 IPAPAG
+184 
-190 DPKAP
+190 
-195 LKALIFDA
+195 IFSVFGCIW
-203 LYDSYKGVIV
+203 YD
-213 FCRIKEGTVKVGTK
+213 
-227 IKMMATGAED
+227 
-237 LVTEVGYFGAGQFI
+237 
-251 PCDELSAGMVG
+251 
-262 YITASIKN
+262 
-270 VKDTRVGDTITD
+270 ITD

-299 ASQPK
+299 TSQPK

-327 SWVLEKKVDGK
+327 SWVLEKEVDGK

-397 TLQKAMRWLKHSR
+397 MLQKAMRGLKHSR

-457 SFFKQCREKIERG
+457 SFFQQCREKIERG

-485 YSGHAPFKLPNHL
+485 YSGHAPFKLPDHL

>member
-1 MSIDQSKIRNFCII
+1 MRQQLWDKTAIIFAVGIFLTFVAFDVIWCMDTTFASFSFFETYATKII
-15 AHIDHG
+15 A
-21 KSTLADRII
+21 TLALASVYA
-30 EKTGTLT
+30 LT
-37 SREMQAQVLDNM
+37 RCRWAQ
-49 DLERER
+49 
-55 GITIK
+55 I
-60 SQAVRIIYQAK
+60 
-71 DGEEYIFNL
+71 
-80 IDTPGHVD
+80 
-88 FNYEVSR
+88 
-95 SLAACD
+95 
-101 GAILV
+101 V
-106 VDAAQGV
+106 VM
-113 EAQTLANVYL
+113 
-123 ALDHDLDV
+123 ALLDV
-131 LPVINKIDLPS
+131 LLVANLMYFRTYYSAIPASSYLEAGNLADFKASVTDSLRWADIVLPLITIATAVMAFRYKTTKRQPLTAVLKWWAAPLAGFALLLTGVNLCKGGFHKSLRSVRQS
-142 ARPEEVAQEIE
+142 AYLCSA
-153 DVIGIEAMDAPR
+153 DAP
-165 ISAKTGL
+165 
-172 NIEEVLEQIVTK
+172 
-184 IPAPAG
+184 
-190 DPKAP
+190 
-195 LKALIFDA
+195 IFSVFGCIW
-203 LYDSYKGVIV
+203 YD
-213 FCRIKEGTVKVGTK
+213 
-227 IKMMATGAED
+227 
-237 LVTEVGYFGAGQFI
+237 
-251 PCDELSAGMVG
+251 
-262 YITASIKN
+262 
-270 VKDTRVGDTITD
+270 ITD

-338 EITPCLNR
+338 EITPCLNS

-397 TLQKAMRWLKHSR
+397 TLQKAMRGLKHSR

-457 SFFKQCREKIERG
+457 SFFQQCREKIERG

-485 YSGHAPFKLPNHL
+485 YSGHAPFKLPDHL

-504 ASIPEKAADYMTTA
+504 ASIPEKVADYMTTA

>member
-1 MSIDQSKIRNFCII
+1 MRQQLWDKTAIIFAVGIFLTFVAFDVIWCMDTTFASFSFFETYATKII
-15 AHIDHG
+15 A
-21 KSTLADRII
+21 TLALA
-30 EKTGTLT
+30 GVYALT
-37 SREMQAQVLDNM
+37 RCRWAQ
-49 DLERER
+49 
-55 GITIK
+55 I
-60 SQAVRIIYQAK
+60 
-71 DGEEYIFNL
+71 
-80 IDTPGHVD
+80 
-88 FNYEVSR
+88 
-95 SLAACD
+95 
-101 GAILV
+101 V
-106 VDAAQGV
+106 VM
-113 EAQTLANVYL
+113 
-123 ALDHDLDV
+123 ALLDV
-131 LPVINKIDLPS
+131 LLVANLMYFRTYYSAIPASSYLEAGNLADFKASVTDSLRWADIVLPLITIATAVIAFRYKTTKRQPLTAVLKWWAAPLAGFALLLTGVNLCKGGFLKSLRSVRQS
-142 ARPEEVAQEIE
+142 AYLCSA
-153 DVIGIEAMDAPR
+153 DAP
-165 ISAKTGL
+165 
-172 NIEEVLEQIVTK
+172 
-184 IPAPAG
+184 
-190 DPKAP
+190 
-195 LKALIFDA
+195 IFSIFGCIW
-203 LYDSYKGVIV
+203 YD
-213 FCRIKEGTVKVGTK
+213 
-227 IKMMATGAED
+227 
-237 LVTEVGYFGAGQFI
+237 
-251 PCDELSAGMVG
+251 
-262 YITASIKN
+262 
-270 VKDTRVGDTITD
+270 ITD

-327 SWVLEKKVDGK
+327 SWVLEKEVDGK

-397 TLQKAMRWLKHSR
+397 TLQKAMRGLKHSR

-457 SFFKQCREKIERG
+457 SFFQQCREKIERG

-485 YSGHAPFKLPNHL
+485 YSGHAPFKLPDHL

>member
-1 MSIDQSKIRNFCII
+1 MRQQLWDKTAIVFAVGIFLTFVAFDVIWCMDTTFASFSFFETYATKII
-15 AHIDHG
+15 A
-21 KSTLADRII
+21 TLALA
-30 EKTGTLT
+30 GVYALT
-37 SREMQAQVLDNM
+37 RCRWAQ
-49 DLERER
+49 
-55 GITIK
+55 I
-60 SQAVRIIYQAK
+60 
-71 DGEEYIFNL
+71 
-80 IDTPGHVD
+80 
-88 FNYEVSR
+88 
-95 SLAACD
+95 
-101 GAILV
+101 V
-106 VDAAQGV
+106 VM
-113 EAQTLANVYL
+113 
-123 ALDHDLDV
+123 ALLDV
-131 LPVINKIDLPS
+131 LLVANLMYFRTYYSAIPASSYLEAGNLADFKASVTDSLRWADIVLPLITIATAVMAFRSKTTKRQPLTAVLKWWAAPLAGFALLLTGVNLCKGGFHKSLRSVRQS
-142 ARPEEVAQEIE
+142 AYLCSA
-153 DVIGIEAMDAPR
+153 DAP
-165 ISAKTGL
+165 
-172 NIEEVLEQIVTK
+172 
-184 IPAPAG
+184 
-190 DPKAP
+190 
-195 LKALIFDA
+195 IFSVFGCIW
-203 LYDSYKGVIV
+203 YD
-213 FCRIKEGTVKVGTK
+213 
-227 IKMMATGAED
+227 
-237 LVTEVGYFGAGQFI
+237 
-251 PCDELSAGMVG
+251 
-262 YITASIKN
+262 
-270 VKDTRVGDTITD
+270 ITD

-397 TLQKAMRWLKHSR
+397 TLQKAMRGLKHSR

-437 SYHDFKMTE
+437 SYHDFKMSE

-457 SFFKQCREKIERG
+457 SFFQQCREKIERG

-485 YSGHAPFKLPNHL
+485 YSGHAPFKLPDHL

>member
-1 MSIDQSKIRNFCII
+1 MRQQLWDKTSIVFAVGIFLTFVAFDVIWCMDTTFASFSFFETYATKII
-15 AHIDHG
+15 A
-21 KSTLADRII
+21 TLALA
-30 EKTGTLT
+30 GVYALT
-37 SREMQAQVLDNM
+37 RCRWAQ
-49 DLERER
+49 
-55 GITIK
+55 I
-60 SQAVRIIYQAK
+60 
-71 DGEEYIFNL
+71 
-80 IDTPGHVD
+80 
-88 FNYEVSR
+88 
-95 SLAACD
+95 
-101 GAILV
+101 V
-106 VDAAQGV
+106 VM
-113 EAQTLANVYL
+113 
-123 ALDHDLDV
+123 ALLDV
-131 LPVINKIDLPS
+131 LLVANLMYFRTYYSAIPASSYLEAGNLADFKASVTDSLRWADIVLPLITIATAVMAFRYKTTKRQPLTAVLKWWAAPLAGFALLLTGVNLCKGGFHKSLRSVRQS
-142 ARPEEVAQEIE
+142 AYLCSA
-153 DVIGIEAMDAPR
+153 DAP
-165 ISAKTGL
+165 
-172 NIEEVLEQIVTK
+172 
-184 IPAPAG
+184 
-190 DPKAP
+190 
-195 LKALIFDA
+195 IFSVFGCIW
-203 LYDSYKGVIV
+203 YD
-213 FCRIKEGTVKVGTK
+213 
-227 IKMMATGAED
+227 
-237 LVTEVGYFGAGQFI
+237 
-251 PCDELSAGMVG
+251 
-262 YITASIKN
+262 
-270 VKDTRVGDTITD
+270 ITD

-397 TLQKAMRWLKHSR
+397 TLQKAMRGLKHSR

-457 SFFKQCREKIERG
+457 SFFQQCREKIERG

-485 YSGHAPFKLPNHL
+485 YSGHAPFKLPDHL

-504 ASIPEKAADYMTTA
+504 TSIPEKAADYMTTA

>member
-1 MSIDQSKIRNFCII
+1 MKQQLWDKTAIIFAVGIFLTFVAFDVIWCMDTTFASFSFFETYATKII
-15 AHIDHG
+15 A
-21 KSTLADRII
+21 TLALA
-30 EKTGTLT
+30 GVYALT
-37 SREMQAQVLDNM
+37 RCRWAQ
-49 DLERER
+49 
-55 GITIK
+55 I
-60 SQAVRIIYQAK
+60 
-71 DGEEYIFNL
+71 
-80 IDTPGHVD
+80 
-88 FNYEVSR
+88 
-95 SLAACD
+95 
-101 GAILV
+101 V
-106 VDAAQGV
+106 VM
-113 EAQTLANVYL
+113 
-123 ALDHDLDV
+123 ALLDV
-131 LPVINKIDLPS
+131 LLVANLMYFRTYYSAIPASSYLEAGNLADFKASVTDSLRWADIVLPLITIATAVMAFRYKTTKRQPLTAVLKWWAAPLAGFALLLTGVNLCKGGFHKSLRSVRQS
-142 ARPEEVAQEIE
+142 AYLCSA
-153 DVIGIEAMDAPR
+153 DAP
-165 ISAKTGL
+165 
-172 NIEEVLEQIVTK
+172 
-184 IPAPAG
+184 
-190 DPKAP
+190 
-195 LKALIFDA
+195 IFSVFGCIW
-203 LYDSYKGVIV
+203 YD
-213 FCRIKEGTVKVGTK
+213 
-227 IKMMATGAED
+227 
-237 LVTEVGYFGAGQFI
+237 
-251 PCDELSAGMVG
+251 
-262 YITASIKN
+262 
-270 VKDTRVGDTITD
+270 ITD

-397 TLQKAMRWLKHSR
+397 TIQKAMRGLKHSR

-457 SFFKQCREKIERG
+457 SFFQQCREKIERG

-485 YSGHAPFKLPNHL
+485 YSGHAPFKLPDHL

-583 VGMRYDKFMG
+583 VGIRYDKFMG

>member
-1 MSIDQSKIRNFCII
+1 MRQQLWDKTAIIFAVGIFLTFVAFDVIWCMDTTFASFSFFETYATKII
-15 AHIDHG
+15 A
-21 KSTLADRII
+21 TLALA
-30 EKTGTLT
+30 GVYALT
-37 SREMQAQVLDNM
+37 RCRWAQ
-49 DLERER
+49 
-55 GITIK
+55 I
-60 SQAVRIIYQAK
+60 
-71 DGEEYIFNL
+71 
-80 IDTPGHVD
+80 
-88 FNYEVSR
+88 
-95 SLAACD
+95 
-101 GAILV
+101 V
-106 VDAAQGV
+106 VM
-113 EAQTLANVYL
+113 
-123 ALDHDLDV
+123 ALLDV
-131 LPVINKIDLPS
+131 LLVANLMYFRTYYSAIPASSYLEAGNLADFKASVTDSLRWADIVLPLITIATAVMAFRYKTTKRQPLTAVLKWWAAPLAGFALLLTGVNLCKGGFHKSLRSVRQS
-142 ARPEEVAQEIE
+142 AYLCSA
-153 DVIGIEAMDAPR
+153 DAP
-165 ISAKTGL
+165 
-172 NIEEVLEQIVTK
+172 
-184 IPAPAG
+184 
-190 DPKAP
+190 
-195 LKALIFDA
+195 IFSVFGCIW
-203 LYDSYKGVIV
+203 YD
-213 FCRIKEGTVKVGTK
+213 
-227 IKMMATGAED
+227 
-237 LVTEVGYFGAGQFI
+237 
-251 PCDELSAGMVG
+251 
-262 YITASIKN
+262 
-270 VKDTRVGDTITD
+270 ITD

-397 TLQKAMRWLKHSR
+397 TLQKAMRGLKHSR

-457 SFFKQCREKIERG
+457 SFFQQCREKIERG

-485 YSGHAPFKLPNHL
+485 YSGHAPFKLPDHL

-518 HYTDKAIG
+518 HYTDKSIG

>member
-1 MSIDQSKIRNFCII
+1 MRQQLWDKTAIIFAVGIFLTFVAFDVIWCMDTTFASFSFFETYATKII
-15 AHIDHG
+15 A
-21 KSTLADRII
+21 TLALA
-30 EKTGTLT
+30 GVYALT
-37 SREMQAQVLDNM
+37 RCRWAQ
-49 DLERER
+49 
-55 GITIK
+55 I
-60 SQAVRIIYQAK
+60 
-71 DGEEYIFNL
+71 
-80 IDTPGHVD
+80 
-88 FNYEVSR
+88 
-95 SLAACD
+95 
-101 GAILV
+101 V
-106 VDAAQGV
+106 VM
-113 EAQTLANVYL
+113 
-123 ALDHDLDV
+123 ALLDV
-131 LPVINKIDLPS
+131 LLVANLMYFRTYYSAIPASSYLEAGNLADFKASVTDSLRWADIVLPLITIATAVMAFRYKTTKRQPLTAVLKWWAAPLAGFALLLTGVNLCKGGFHKSLRSVRQS
-142 ARPEEVAQEIE
+142 AYLCSA
-153 DVIGIEAMDAPR
+153 DAP
-165 ISAKTGL
+165 
-172 NIEEVLEQIVTK
+172 
-184 IPAPAG
+184 
-190 DPKAP
+190 
-195 LKALIFDA
+195 IFSIFGCIW
-203 LYDSYKGVIV
+203 YD
-213 FCRIKEGTVKVGTK
+213 
-227 IKMMATGAED
+227 
-237 LVTEVGYFGAGQFI
+237 
-251 PCDELSAGMVG
+251 
-262 YITASIKN
+262 
-270 VKDTRVGDTITD
+270 ITD

-327 SWVLEKKVDGK
+327 SWVLEKEVDGK

-397 TLQKAMRWLKHSR
+397 TLQKAMRGLKHSR

-457 SFFKQCREKIERG
+457 SFFQQCREKIERG

-485 YSGHAPFKLPNHL
+485 YSGHAPFKLPDHL

-558 LVGNPACRGLVSD
+558 LVSNPACRGLVSD

-610 RWHGLGQSILD
+610 RWHGLGQNILD

-635 EGTGSDKEVERLK
+635 EGTGSDKEVKRLK

>member
-1 MSIDQSKIRNFCII
+1 MRQQLWDKTAIVFAVGIFLTFVAFDVIWCMDTTFASFSFFETYATKII
-15 AHIDHG
+15 A
-21 KSTLADRII
+21 TLALV
-30 EKTGTLT
+30 GVYALT
-37 SREMQAQVLDNM
+37 RCRWAQ
-49 DLERER
+49 
-55 GITIK
+55 I
-60 SQAVRIIYQAK
+60 
-71 DGEEYIFNL
+71 
-80 IDTPGHVD
+80 
-88 FNYEVSR
+88 
-95 SLAACD
+95 
-101 GAILV
+101 V
-106 VDAAQGV
+106 VM
-113 EAQTLANVYL
+113 
-123 ALDHDLDV
+123 ALLDV
-131 LPVINKIDLPS
+131 LLVANLMYFRTYYSAIPASSYLEAGNLADFKASVTDSLRWADIVLPLITIATAVMAFRYKTTKRQPLTAVLKWWAAPLAGFALLLTGVNLCKGGFHKSLRSVRQS
-142 ARPEEVAQEIE
+142 AYLCSA
-153 DVIGIEAMDAPR
+153 DAP
-165 ISAKTGL
+165 
-172 NIEEVLEQIVTK
+172 
-184 IPAPAG
+184 
-190 DPKAP
+190 
-195 LKALIFDA
+195 IFSVFGCIW
-203 LYDSYKGVIV
+203 YD
-213 FCRIKEGTVKVGTK
+213 
-227 IKMMATGAED
+227 
-237 LVTEVGYFGAGQFI
+237 
-251 PCDELSAGMVG
+251 
-262 YITASIKN
+262 
-270 VKDTRVGDTITD
+270 ITD

-294 IERWL
+294 IEQWL

-327 SWVLEKKVDGK
+327 SWVLEKEVDGK

-397 TLQKAMRWLKHSR
+397 TLQKAMRGLKHSR

-457 SFFKQCREKIERG
+457 SFFQQCREKIERG

-485 YSGHAPFKLPNHL
+485 YSGHAPFKLPDHL

>member
-1 MSIDQSKIRNFCII
+1 MRQQLWDKTAIIFAVGIFLTFVAFDVIWCMDTTFASFSFFETYATKII
-15 AHIDHG
+15 A
-21 KSTLADRII
+21 TLALA
-30 EKTGTLT
+30 GVYALT
-37 SREMQAQVLDNM
+37 RCRWAQ
-49 DLERER
+49 
-55 GITIK
+55 I
-60 SQAVRIIYQAK
+60 
-71 DGEEYIFNL
+71 
-80 IDTPGHVD
+80 
-88 FNYEVSR
+88 
-95 SLAACD
+95 
-101 GAILV
+101 V
-106 VDAAQGV
+106 VM
-113 EAQTLANVYL
+113 
-123 ALDHDLDV
+123 ALLDV
-131 LPVINKIDLPS
+131 LLVANLMYFRTYYSAIPASSYLEASNLADFKASVTDSLRWADIVLPLITIATAVMAFRYKTTKRQPLTAVLKWWAAPLAGFALLLTGVNLCKGGFHKSLRSVRQS
-142 ARPEEVAQEIE
+142 AYLCSA
-153 DVIGIEAMDAPR
+153 DAP
-165 ISAKTGL
+165 
-172 NIEEVLEQIVTK
+172 
-184 IPAPAG
+184 
-190 DPKAP
+190 
-195 LKALIFDA
+195 IFSVFGCIW
-203 LYDSYKGVIV
+203 YD
-213 FCRIKEGTVKVGTK
+213 
-227 IKMMATGAED
+227 
-237 LVTEVGYFGAGQFI
+237 
-251 PCDELSAGMVG
+251 
-262 YITASIKN
+262 
-270 VKDTRVGDTITD
+270 ITD

-294 IERWL
+294 IELWL

-397 TLQKAMRWLKHSR
+397 TLQKAMRGLKHSR
-410 SYLLTIDKVS
+410 CYLLTIDKVS

-457 SFFKQCREKIERG
+457 SFFQQCREKIERG

-485 YSGHAPFKLPNHL
+485 YSGHAPFKLPDHL

>member
-1 MSIDQSKIRNFCII
+1 MRQQLWDKTAITFAVGIFLTFVAFDVIWCMDTTFASFSFFETYATKII
-15 AHIDHG
+15 A
-21 KSTLADRII
+21 TLALA
-30 EKTGTLT
+30 GVYVLT
-37 SREMQAQVLDNM
+37 RCRWAQ
-49 DLERER
+49 
-55 GITIK
+55 I
-60 SQAVRIIYQAK
+60 
-71 DGEEYIFNL
+71 
-80 IDTPGHVD
+80 
-88 FNYEVSR
+88 
-95 SLAACD
+95 
-101 GAILV
+101 V
-106 VDAAQGV
+106 VM
-113 EAQTLANVYL
+113 
-123 ALDHDLDV
+123 ALLDV
-131 LPVINKIDLPS
+131 LLVANLMYFRTYYSAIPASSYLEAGNLADFKASVTDSLRWADIVLPLITIATAVMAFRYKTAKRQPLTAVLKWWAAPLAGFALLLTGVNLCKGGFHKSLRSVRQS
-142 ARPEEVAQEIE
+142 AYLCSA
-153 DVIGIEAMDAPR
+153 DAP
-165 ISAKTGL
+165 
-172 NIEEVLEQIVTK
+172 
-184 IPAPAG
+184 
-190 DPKAP
+190 
-195 LKALIFDA
+195 IFSVFGCIW
-203 LYDSYKGVIV
+203 YD
-213 FCRIKEGTVKVGTK
+213 
-227 IKMMATGAED
+227 
-237 LVTEVGYFGAGQFI
+237 
-251 PCDELSAGMVG
+251 
-262 YITASIKN
+262 
-270 VKDTRVGDTITD
+270 ITD

-397 TLQKAMRWLKHSR
+397 TLQKAMHGLKHSR

-457 SFFKQCREKIERG
+457 SFFQQCREKIERG

-485 YSGHAPFKLPNHL
+485 YSGHAPFKLPDHL

>member
-1 MSIDQSKIRNFCII
+1 MRQQLWDKTAIIFAVGIFLTFVAFDVIWCMDTTFASFSFFETYATKII
-15 AHIDHG
+15 A
-21 KSTLADRII
+21 TLALA
-30 EKTGTLT
+30 GVYALT
-37 SREMQAQVLDNM
+37 RCRWAQ
-49 DLERER
+49 
-55 GITIK
+55 I
-60 SQAVRIIYQAK
+60 
-71 DGEEYIFNL
+71 
-80 IDTPGHVD
+80 
-88 FNYEVSR
+88 
-95 SLAACD
+95 
-101 GAILV
+101 V
-106 VDAAQGV
+106 VM
-113 EAQTLANVYL
+113 
-123 ALDHDLDV
+123 ALLDV
-131 LPVINKIDLPS
+131 LLVANLMYFRTYYSAIPASSYLEAGNLADFKASVTDSLRWADIVLPLITIATAVMAFRYKATKRQPLTAVLKWWAAPLAGFALLLTGVNLCKGGFHKSLRSVRQS
-142 ARPEEVAQEIE
+142 AYLCSA
-153 DVIGIEAMDAPR
+153 DAP
-165 ISAKTGL
+165 
-172 NIEEVLEQIVTK
+172 
-184 IPAPAG
+184 
-190 DPKAP
+190 
-195 LKALIFDA
+195 IFSVFGCIW
-203 LYDSYKGVIV
+203 YD
-213 FCRIKEGTVKVGTK
+213 
-227 IKMMATGAED
+227 
-237 LVTEVGYFGAGQFI
+237 
-251 PCDELSAGMVG
+251 
-262 YITASIKN
+262 
-270 VKDTRVGDTITD
+270 ITD

-376 SGLLPLMSGTYS
+376 RGLLPLMSGTYS

-397 TLQKAMRWLKHSR
+397 TLQKAMRGLKHSR

-457 SFFKQCREKIERG
+457 SFFQQCREKIERG

-485 YSGHAPFKLPNHL
+485 YSGHAPFKLPDHL

-548 HEGLASYRQE
+548 HEGLASYRQK

-635 EGTGSDKEVERLK
+635 EGTRSDKEVERLK

>member
-1 MSIDQSKIRNFCII
+1 MRQQLWDKTSIVFAVGIFLTFVAFDVIWCMDTTFASFSFFETYATKII
-15 AHIDHG
+15 A
-21 KSTLADRII
+21 TLALA
-30 EKTGTLT
+30 GVYALT
-37 SREMQAQVLDNM
+37 RCRWAQ
-49 DLERER
+49 
-55 GITIK
+55 I
-60 SQAVRIIYQAK
+60 
-71 DGEEYIFNL
+71 
-80 IDTPGHVD
+80 
-88 FNYEVSR
+88 
-95 SLAACD
+95 
-101 GAILV
+101 V
-106 VDAAQGV
+106 VM
-113 EAQTLANVYL
+113 
-123 ALDHDLDV
+123 ALLDV
-131 LPVINKIDLPS
+131 LMVANLMYFRTYYSAIPASSYLEAGNLADFKASVTDSLRWADIVLPLITIATAVMAFRSKTTKRQPLTAVLKWWAAPLAGFALLLTGVNLCKGGFHKSLRSVRQS
-142 ARPEEVAQEIE
+142 AYLCSA
-153 DVIGIEAMDAPR
+153 DAP
-165 ISAKTGL
+165 
-172 NIEEVLEQIVTK
+172 
-184 IPAPAG
+184 
-190 DPKAP
+190 
-195 LKALIFDA
+195 IFSVFGCIW
-203 LYDSYKGVIV
+203 YD
-213 FCRIKEGTVKVGTK
+213 
-227 IKMMATGAED
+227 
-237 LVTEVGYFGAGQFI
+237 
-251 PCDELSAGMVG
+251 
-262 YITASIKN
+262 
-270 VKDTRVGDTITD
+270 ITD

-397 TLQKAMRWLKHSR
+397 TLQKAMRGLKHSR

-457 SFFKQCREKIERG
+457 SFFQQCREKIERG

-485 YSGHAPFKLPNHL
+485 YSGHAPFKLPDHL

-558 LVGNPACRGLVSD
+558 LVSNPACRGLVSD

>member
-1 MSIDQSKIRNFCII
+1 MRQQLWDKTAIIFAVGIFLTFVAFDVIWCMDTTFASFSFFETYATKII
-15 AHIDHG
+15 A
-21 KSTLADRII
+21 TLALA
-30 EKTGTLT
+30 GVYALT
-37 SREMQAQVLDNM
+37 RCRWAQ
-49 DLERER
+49 
-55 GITIK
+55 I
-60 SQAVRIIYQAK
+60 
-71 DGEEYIFNL
+71 
-80 IDTPGHVD
+80 
-88 FNYEVSR
+88 
-95 SLAACD
+95 
-101 GAILV
+101 V
-106 VDAAQGV
+106 VM
-113 EAQTLANVYL
+113 
-123 ALDHDLDV
+123 ALLDV
-131 LPVINKIDLPS
+131 LLVANLMYFRTYYSAIPASSYLEAGNLADFKASVTDSLRWADIVLPLITIATAVMAFRSKTTKRQPLTAVLKWWAAPLAGFALLLTGVNLCKGGFHKSLCSVRQS
-142 ARPEEVAQEIE
+142 AYLCSA
-153 DVIGIEAMDAPR
+153 DAP
-165 ISAKTGL
+165 
-172 NIEEVLEQIVTK
+172 
-184 IPAPAG
+184 
-190 DPKAP
+190 
-195 LKALIFDA
+195 IFSVFGCIW
-203 LYDSYKGVIV
+203 YD
-213 FCRIKEGTVKVGTK
+213 
-227 IKMMATGAED
+227 
-237 LVTEVGYFGAGQFI
+237 
-251 PCDELSAGMVG
+251 
-262 YITASIKN
+262 
-270 VKDTRVGDTITD
+270 ITD

-397 TLQKAMRWLKHSR
+397 TLQKAMRGLKHSR

-457 SFFKQCREKIERG
+457 SFFQQCREKIERG

-485 YSGHAPFKLPNHL
+485 YSGHAPFKLPDHL

-504 ASIPEKAADYMTTA
+504 ASIPEKVADYMTTA

-635 EGTGSDKEVERLK
+635 EGTGSDKEVKRLK

>member
-1 MSIDQSKIRNFCII
+1 MRQQLWDKTAIVFAVGIFLTFVAFDVIWCMDTTFASFSFFETYATKII
-15 AHIDHG
+15 A
-21 KSTLADRII
+21 TLALA
-30 EKTGTLT
+30 GVYALT
-37 SREMQAQVLDNM
+37 RCRWAQ
-49 DLERER
+49 
-55 GITIK
+55 I
-60 SQAVRIIYQAK
+60 
-71 DGEEYIFNL
+71 
-80 IDTPGHVD
+80 
-88 FNYEVSR
+88 
-95 SLAACD
+95 
-101 GAILV
+101 V
-106 VDAAQGV
+106 VM
-113 EAQTLANVYL
+113 
-123 ALDHDLDV
+123 ALLDV
-131 LPVINKIDLPS
+131 LLVANLMYFRTYYSAIPASSYLEAGNLADFKASVTDSLRWADIVLPLITIATAVMAFRYKTTKRQPLTAVLKWWAAPLAGFALLLTGVNLCKGGFHKSLRSVRQS
-142 ARPEEVAQEIE
+142 AYLCSA
-153 DVIGIEAMDAPR
+153 DAP
-165 ISAKTGL
+165 
-172 NIEEVLEQIVTK
+172 
-184 IPAPAG
+184 
-190 DPKAP
+190 
-195 LKALIFDA
+195 IFSVFGCIW
-203 LYDSYKGVIV
+203 YD
-213 FCRIKEGTVKVGTK
+213 
-227 IKMMATGAED
+227 
-237 LVTEVGYFGAGQFI
+237 
-251 PCDELSAGMVG
+251 
-262 YITASIKN
+262 
-270 VKDTRVGDTITD
+270 ITD

-397 TLQKAMRWLKHSR
+397 TLQKAMRGLKHSR

-457 SFFKQCREKIERG
+457 SFFQQCREKIERG

-485 YSGHAPFKLPNHL
+485 YSGHAPFKLPDHL

-604 MQLDAY
+604 MQLDTY

>member
-1 MSIDQSKIRNFCII
+1 MRQQLWDKTAIIFAVGIFLTFVAFDVIWCMDTTFASFSFFETYATKII
-15 AHIDHG
+15 A
-21 KSTLADRII
+21 TLALA
-30 EKTGTLT
+30 GVYALT
-37 SREMQAQVLDNM
+37 RCRWAQ
-49 DLERER
+49 
-55 GITIK
+55 I
-60 SQAVRIIYQAK
+60 
-71 DGEEYIFNL
+71 
-80 IDTPGHVD
+80 
-88 FNYEVSR
+88 
-95 SLAACD
+95 
-101 GAILV
+101 V
-106 VDAAQGV
+106 VM
-113 EAQTLANVYL
+113 
-123 ALDHDLDV
+123 ALLDV
-131 LPVINKIDLPS
+131 LLVANLMYFRTYYS
-142 ARPEEVAQEIE
+142 AIPASSYL
-153 DVIGIEAMDAPR
+153 EAGNLADFKASVTDSLRWADIVMPLITIATAVMAFRYKTTKRQPLTAVLKWWAAPLAGFALLLTGVNLCKGGFHKSLRSVRQSAYLCSADAP
-165 ISAKTGL
+165 
-172 NIEEVLEQIVTK
+172 
-184 IPAPAG
+184 
-190 DPKAP
+190 
-195 LKALIFDA
+195 IFSVFGCIW
-203 LYDSYKGVIV
+203 YD
-213 FCRIKEGTVKVGTK
+213 
-227 IKMMATGAED
+227 
-237 LVTEVGYFGAGQFI
+237 
-251 PCDELSAGMVG
+251 
-262 YITASIKN
+262 
-270 VKDTRVGDTITD
+270 ITD

-294 IERWL
+294 IELWL

-397 TLQKAMRWLKHSR
+397 TLQKAMRGLKHSR

-457 SFFKQCREKIERG
+457 SFFQQCREKIERG

-485 YSGHAPFKLPNHL
+485 YSGHAPFKLPDHL

-558 LVGNPACRGLVSD
+558 LVDNPACRGLVSD

>member
-1 MSIDQSKIRNFCII
+1 MRQELWDKTAIIFAVGIFLTFVAFDVIWCMDTTFASFSFFETYATKII
-15 AHIDHG
+15 A
-21 KSTLADRII
+21 TLALA
-30 EKTGTLT
+30 GVYALT
-37 SREMQAQVLDNM
+37 RCRWAQ
-49 DLERER
+49 
-55 GITIK
+55 I
-60 SQAVRIIYQAK
+60 
-71 DGEEYIFNL
+71 
-80 IDTPGHVD
+80 
-88 FNYEVSR
+88 
-95 SLAACD
+95 
-101 GAILV
+101 V
-106 VDAAQGV
+106 VM
-113 EAQTLANVYL
+113 
-123 ALDHDLDV
+123 ALLDV
-131 LPVINKIDLPS
+131 LLVANLMYFRTYYSAIPASSYLEAGNLADFKASVTDSLRWADIVLPLITIATAVMAFRYKATKRQPLTAVLKWWAAPLAGFALLLTGVNLCKGGFHKSLRSVRQS
-142 ARPEEVAQEIE
+142 AYLCSA
-153 DVIGIEAMDAPR
+153 DAP
-165 ISAKTGL
+165 
-172 NIEEVLEQIVTK
+172 
-184 IPAPAG
+184 
-190 DPKAP
+190 
-195 LKALIFDA
+195 IFSVFGCIW
-203 LYDSYKGVIV
+203 YD
-213 FCRIKEGTVKVGTK
+213 
-227 IKMMATGAED
+227 
-237 LVTEVGYFGAGQFI
+237 
-251 PCDELSAGMVG
+251 
-262 YITASIKN
+262 
-270 VKDTRVGDTITD
+270 ITD

-397 TLQKAMRWLKHSR
+397 TLQKAMRGLKHSR

-457 SFFKQCREKIERG
+457 SFFQQCQEKIERG

-485 YSGHAPFKLPNHL
+485 YSGHAPFKLPDHL

>member
-1 MSIDQSKIRNFCII
+1 MRQQLWDKTAIIFAVGIFLTFVAFDVIWCMDTTFASFSFFETYATKII
-15 AHIDHG
+15 A
-21 KSTLADRII
+21 TLALA
-30 EKTGTLT
+30 GVYALT
-37 SREMQAQVLDNM
+37 RCRWAQ
-49 DLERER
+49 
-55 GITIK
+55 I
-60 SQAVRIIYQAK
+60 
-71 DGEEYIFNL
+71 
-80 IDTPGHVD
+80 
-88 FNYEVSR
+88 
-95 SLAACD
+95 
-101 GAILV
+101 V
-106 VDAAQGV
+106 VM
-113 EAQTLANVYL
+113 
-123 ALDHDLDV
+123 ALLDV
-131 LPVINKIDLPS
+131 LLVANLMYFRTYYSAIPASSYLEAGNLADFKASVTDSLRWADIVLPLITIATAVMAFRYKTTKRQPLTAVLKWWAAPLAGFALLLTGVNLCKGGFHKSLRSVRQS
-142 ARPEEVAQEIE
+142 AYLCSA
-153 DVIGIEAMDAPR
+153 DAP
-165 ISAKTGL
+165 
-172 NIEEVLEQIVTK
+172 
-184 IPAPAG
+184 
-190 DPKAP
+190 
-195 LKALIFDA
+195 IFSVFGCIW
-203 LYDSYKGVIV
+203 YD
-213 FCRIKEGTVKVGTK
+213 
-227 IKMMATGAED
+227 
-237 LVTEVGYFGAGQFI
+237 
-251 PCDELSAGMVG
+251 
-262 YITASIKN
+262 
-270 VKDTRVGDTITD
+270 ITD

-338 EITPCLNR
+338 EITPCLNS

-397 TLQKAMRWLKHSR
+397 TLQKAMRGLKHSR

-457 SFFKQCREKIERG
+457 SFFQQCREKIERG

-485 YSGHAPFKLPNHL
+485 YSGHAPFKLPDHL

-604 MQLDAY
+604 MHLDAY